1 MEDQEIYSL
10 AHAVLG
16 TLTTELRDGRMYK
29 GCKGNLK
36 IVWDVRPNHIA
47 SASSPGEVDQ
57 PPQHSV
63 TIHYQFVRQL
73 WRDAEAFCE
82 FIRAIP
88 PGSDTDSLYEYFNQ
102 LEDKAKLPQCFTEEE
117 QVKNLFLAALTWVYF
132 HEIGHL
138 MQEHGYIR
146 AKYSGGSI
154 QQSNADVHE
163 FLAEGNAP
171 LTGLAA
177 VVSHTTELAADFEA
191 TSLFLF
197 ELFRHMDS
205 PDFVE
210 QDKKSEV
217 FSGLL
222 YLMICG
228 LSIVFLRFNGP
239 QPLCRSAVPRG
250 SHPDPMTRL
259 EINISHINDL
269 LSIIRGAGK
278 IGHIFDKSTLVKLSG
293 KAGLSASLYWSMT
306 QSSVKR
312 FDTKFLLHGL
322 LSDVAVLQY
331 MQSIIHCWDQM
342 QGEIQDIR
350 RFGSPLGLMT
360 FSDDFRSRVQ
370 DLLVWGAGPESQ
382 TKT

>member
-16 TLTTELRDGRMYK
+16 MLTTELRDGPMYT
-29 GCKGNLK
+29 GRKGNLR
-36 IVWDVRPNHIA
+36 ILWDPMPDHIA
-47 SASSPGEVDQ
+47 SASSPGKVDQ

-88 PGSDTDSLYEYFNQ
+88 PGSDTDKLYEYFNQ

-146 AKYSGGSI
+146 AKYSGSTI

-163 FLAEGNAP
+163 FLAEGDAP
-171 LTGLAA
+171 LTELAA

-191 TSLFLF
+191 TTIFLS
-197 ELFRHMDS
+197 ELFRHMDG

-210 QDKKSEV
+210 QNKKSEV

-239 QPLCRSAVPRG
+239 RPLSRSAVPRG

-269 LSIIRGAGK
+269 LSIFRGAEEF
-278 IGHIFDKSTLVKLSG
+278 GHIFDKSTLVKLSG

-306 QSSVKR
+306 QSSGKR
-312 FDTKFLLHGL
+312 VDTEFLLQGG

-331 MQSIIHCWDQM
+331 MQPIIECWDRLLP
-342 QGEIQDIR
+342 DVLKIR
-350 RFGSPLGLMT
+350 RFGSKFGLMT
-360 FSDDFRSRVQ
+360 FSDDFRSRVK
-370 DLLVWGAGPESQ
+370 DL
-382 TKT
+382 